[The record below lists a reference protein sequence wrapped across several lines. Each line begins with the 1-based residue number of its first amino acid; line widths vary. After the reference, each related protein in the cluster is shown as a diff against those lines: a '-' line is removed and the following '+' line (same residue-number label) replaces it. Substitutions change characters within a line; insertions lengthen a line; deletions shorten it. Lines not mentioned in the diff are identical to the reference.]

1 MIFTG
6 PISSKLFYAIMMVES
21 GGDVNAVGDNGKS
34 IGAYQIQEGY
44 WRDAVEFNPS
54 LTANGET
61 WQDCK
66 GEGSLNYSER
76 VMQVTVC
83 T

>member
-1 MIFTG
+1 M
-6 PISSKLFYAIMMVES
+6 
-21 GGDVNAVGDNGKS
+21 NAVGDNGNS
-34 IGAYQIQEGY
+34 IGAYQIQEPY
-44 WRDAVEFNPS
+44 WRDAVEFKPS

-76 VMQVTVC
+76 VMQVNHNGYRVIGYYC
-83 T
+83 QCVQC